1 MAALQCEICGGKL
14 IGKPGGIF
22 ECDSCGM
29 EYSTEW
35 AKAKVQE
42 IKGTV
47 KIEGPVEVTGTVE
60 EEGGASV
67 DSLLK
72 RGWMML
78 EEEDWDHADE
88 YFEKVLDIQPECAE
102 AYAGKLCV
110 EKKYRKLE
118 DMTKDLYFKY
128 FMRAGY
134 VGYQNYEKMMRY
146 AGEDFRARFNS
157 YVTAAGE
164 NRVEQERKLAEK
176 RERLLPLLPKRRE
189 QAALAMNLIIA
200 GLDFTAAVQIDGTV
214 VAAGNQSRLYELK
227 DEAEWKDIKALYT
240 NRFDIVGLKYNG
252 TLVATGK
259 MELPDWSDI
268 VAAAMGCDHIV
279 GLKSDGTVAA
289 SGNNESGQ
297 CDVTDWKDITAIA
310 ADSTFTVGLKKDGTV
325 VAAGRFTSGYPDE
338 EDITDR
344 VLRVIAG
351 WQDIAAISAAYADC
365 FGVYGIKADGTV
377 LVTDKEEDE
386 DAGITNYQ
394 NVVSMCGPYALRADG
409 TVATP
414 GSVMEWTD
422 IVALAEH
429 YTHTVG
435 VKKDGTVVANGKNE
449 EGQCFVQGWKLFNSI
464 DTLEQ
469 EREEAAAKRR
479 RKEEEAEAE
488 RQRLLAEEER
498 RRKEAEAEA
507 EAKRKRKEA
516 EAAAARRAKI
526 AALEAEKASIQA
538 ELPTLKGL
546 FSGGKRREL
555 ETRLA
560 QIEKELSAL

>member
-47 KIEGPVEVTGTVE
+47 KIEGPVEVTGTVKV
-60 EEGGASV
+60 EGGASV

-240 NRFDIVGLKYNG
+240 NGFNIVGLKYNG

-268 VAAAMGCDHIV
+268 VAAAMAYDHIV

-310 ADSTFTVGLKKDGTV
+310 AASTATVGLKKDGTV

-351 WQDIAAISAAYADC
+351 WQDIAAISAAC

-377 LVTDKEEDE
+377 LVTDEEEDE

-409 TVATP
+409 TVAIP

-422 IVALAEH
+422 IVALAER
-429 YTHTVG
+429 YEHTVG
-435 VKKDGTVVANGKNE
+435 VKKDGTVVADGKNE

-538 ELPTLKGL
+538 ELHNIKGL

-555 ETRLA
+555 EARLVK
-560 QIEKELSAL
+560 IRGELQQL

>member
-47 KIEGPVEVTGTVE
+47 KIEGPVEVTGTVKV
-60 EEGGASV
+60 EGGASV

-498 RRKEAEAEA
+498 RRKEAEA
-507 EAKRKRKEA
+507 
-516 EAAAARRAKI
+516 AAARRAKI